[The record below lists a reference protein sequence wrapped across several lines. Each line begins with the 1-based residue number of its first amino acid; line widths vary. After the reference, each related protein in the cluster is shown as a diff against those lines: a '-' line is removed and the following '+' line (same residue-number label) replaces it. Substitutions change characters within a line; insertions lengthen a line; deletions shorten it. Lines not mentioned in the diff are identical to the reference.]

1 MKDRILHEP
10 TFAMG
15 ALVWLIAATVF
26 PWRLGL
32 AGASIGGFVSYLA
45 IAGALLAVADAL
57 FNPAFYR
64 RWDDI
69 ALQGVFWTI
78 GLSVPAAILFA
89 LGNSAAPVAERF
101 EDSLCIMAGLDN
113 PADHTEGPIEE
124 ALEPSEACEI
134 GG

>member
-10 TFAMG
+10 AFALG
-15 ALVWLIAATVF
+15 VLVWLVAATVF

-32 AGASIGGFVSYLA
+32 AGASIAGFATYLV

-57 FNPAFYR
+57 LNPAFYR

-69 ALQGVFWTI
+69 ALQGLFWTL
-78 GLSVPAAILFA
+78 GLSVPSGILFA
-89 LGNSAAPVAERF
+89 LGSWAAPATERF
-101 EDSLCIMAGLDN
+101 EDSLCIMAGLAN
-113 PADHTEGPIEE
+113 PADHSESPIEE
-124 ALEPSEACEI
+124 ALEPTESCEI

>member
-10 TFAMG
+10 AFALG
-15 ALVWLIAATVF
+15 ALVWLVAATVF

-32 AGASIGGFVSYLA
+32 AGTSIGGFATYLA
-45 IAGALLAVADAL
+45 IAGGLLAVADAL
-57 FNPAFYR
+57 LNPVFYR

-69 ALQGVFWTI
+69 ALQGLFWTL

-89 LGNSAAPVAERF
+89 LGNSAAPAAERF
-101 EDSLCIMAGLDN
+101 EDSLCIMAGLAN
-113 PADHTEGPIEE
+113 PADYTESPIEE
-124 ALEPSEACEI
+124 ALEPTEACEI